1 MCRDFGSV
9 TPLGF
14 VVDEPLNEQVSSLRP
29 TNLFMSGMPNKLKV
43 QMKRFLKYAVRTYE
57 KHPHFAL
64 GLQPENHGTLYGVG
78 VNKAFNTLF
87 GPPAV
92 AHALKDSSQ
101 AFFVDK
107 VMESPLSVFIEKSR
121 KLMLEMSGQVSLPAP
136 TGASCYIGRDW
147 MPIKSCSRDIL
158 ASHGKPEAV
167 CEDKGYPWSFSCKS
181 LCHRC
186 SLDCSSCPLCALGS
200 NVLENSRS
208 FAILLANQAGDTPDE
223 FAAWFCIGGEAV
235 CLKGGKMIAFPADQL
250 KWGIS
255 AVPSVDWPWTTVL
268 YVDK

>member
-1 MCRDFGSV
+1 V
-9 TPLGF
+9 
-14 VVDEPLNEQVSSLRP
+14 QP
-29 TNLFMSGMPNKLKV
+29 TNVFVSGMPRKLKLR
-43 QMKRFLKYAVRTYE
+43 MTRFVKDAVRTYE

-64 GLQPENHGTLYGVG
+64 GLQPENHGALYGVG
-78 VNKAFNTLF
+78 VDKEFNKLF
-87 GPPAV
+87 GPAAV
-92 AHALKDSSQ
+92 AHVLKDSSQ

-107 VMESPLSVFIEKSR
+107 VMESPLWNFVAKSR
-121 KLMLEMSGQVSLPAP
+121 DLMFELSGQVSLPAP

-147 MPIKSCSRDIL
+147 MTIRCCSRDIL
-158 ASHGKPEAV
+158 SSHGKPEAV

-181 LCHRC
+181 LCRRC
-186 SLDCSSCPLCALGS
+186 MLDCSSCPLCALGS
-200 NVLENSRS
+200 NVIEDVRS
-208 FAILLANQAGDTPDE
+208 FAILLAIQAKDTPDE

-250 KWGIS
+250 NWGIS